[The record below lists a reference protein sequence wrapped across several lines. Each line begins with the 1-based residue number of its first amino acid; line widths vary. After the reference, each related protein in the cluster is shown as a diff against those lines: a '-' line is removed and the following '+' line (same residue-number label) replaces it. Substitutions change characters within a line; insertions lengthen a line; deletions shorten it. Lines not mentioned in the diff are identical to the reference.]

1 MPAPE
6 KKPSNVYLAPA
17 HLNHICATIDWQ
29 GLFDGMGLSRDARKS
44 KPNDWWAYSPF
55 KEEKTA
61 SFHMGAGGIW
71 YDFSAGQGGG
81 PIELIQQMHGWNCYE
96 AAHYILAHG
105 WASNIA
111 EVRHTETT
119 VRKKVKAAH
128 SFLQNEPIRQDLLP
142 LCRYHEYLE
151 SRGISE
157 DTCKTLGIG
166 YVPQGRS
173 PLRGR
178 VVFQIRD
185 ARVNAK
191 TGRRRQVILSH
202 MGRTVDDSTKPK
214 YLFYEG
220 FRKSNELYGQDI
232 IWTDPEAKRQIQ
244 DTGYIVLTEG
254 PFDVAKAY
262 EAGLRNVVGSFGAHL
277 SDPQVRALKN
287 MCEHFEI
294 DDVKVVYDRDTAG
307 QKATVKAIKTI
318 EDLSLKASAFDWC
331 MSFTNK
337 DKSPVVLPD
346 KISDLA
352 GFNPKQIV
360 WLRNYVLLCF
370 GEIEKIWYNY
380 PS

>member
-17 HLNHICATIDWQ
+17 HLNHIRATIDWQ
-29 GLFDGMGLSRDARKS
+29 GLFNGLGLRQDVRKS
-44 KPNDWWAYSPF
+44 KPNDWWAFSPF

-81 PIELIQQMHGWNCYE
+81 PIELIQQMNGWNCYE
-96 AAHYILAHG
+96 AAHYILEQG
-105 WASNIA
+105 WASNVATIH
-111 EVRHTETT
+111 ETEKT
-119 VRKKVKAAH
+119 VRKKVKAAQNAP
-128 SFLQNEPIRQDLLP
+128 QNEPIRQDLLP

-157 DTCKTLGIG
+157 DTCKALGIG
-166 YVPQGRS
+166 YLAQGRS

-185 ARVNAK
+185 ARISPK
-191 TGRRRQVILSH
+191 TGQREQVILSH
-202 MGRTVDDSTKPK
+202 MGRAIDNHKKYK

-232 IWTDPEAKRQIQ
+232 IWTDAEAKRQIQ

-277 SDPQVRALKN
+277 SDHQVSALKN
-287 MCEHFEI
+287 ICEHFEI
-294 DDVKVVYDRDTAG
+294 NDIKIVYDRDSAG
-307 QKATVKAIKTI
+307 QKATLKTIKTI
-318 EDLSLKASAFDWC
+318 ENMNLKASAFDWC
-331 MSFTNK
+331 ISFASE
-337 DKSPVVLPD
+337 DKAPVVLPD
-346 KISDLA
+346 KITDLA

-360 WLRNYVLLCF
+360 WLRKCGLL
-370 GEIEKIWYNY
+370 
-380 PS
+380 

>member
-1 MPAPE
+1 MPVPE

-17 HLNHICATIDWQ
+17 HLNHIRATIDWQ
-29 GLFDGMGLSRDARKS
+29 GLFEGLGLRRDGRKS

-71 YDFSAGQGGG
+71 YDFSVGQGGG
-81 PIELIQQMHGWNCYE
+81 PIELIQQMNGWNCYE

-111 EVRHTETT
+111 AAVRHTETT
-119 VRKKVKAAH
+119 VRKKVKAVQ
-128 SFLQNEPIRQDLLP
+128 SFPLNEPIRQDLLP
-142 LCRYHEYLE
+142 LCRYHNYLE
-151 SRGISE
+151 SRGLSE
-157 DTCKTLGIG
+157 ETCKSLGIG
-166 YVPQGRS
+166 YLPQGRS

-185 ARVNAK
+185 ARVNSK
-191 TGRRRQVILSH
+191 TGQREQVVLSH
-202 MGRTVDDSTKPK
+202 MGRAVDDDTKPK

-277 SDPQVRALKN
+277 SDHQVSALKN
-287 MCEHFEI
+287 MCENFEI
-294 DDVKVVYDRDTAG
+294 DHVKIIYDRDCAG
-307 QKATVKAIKTI
+307 QKATLKTMKAIEDSGFKT
-318 EDLSLKASAFDWC
+318 SAFDWC
-331 MSFTNK
+331 ISFANK
-337 DKSPVVLPD
+337 DKSPVILPE
-346 KISDLA
+346 KITDLA
-352 GFNPKQIV
+352 GFNSKQIV
-360 WLRNYVLLCF
+360 WLRNYELL
-370 GEIEKIWYNY
+370 
-380 PS
+380 